1 MVTHAL
7 PTRAKVPTAMI
18 TKTTKQMLTDA
29 TGPQKRDKI
38 MVEISFKIFHH
49 NQTPY
54 KLKKKSAGNR
64 RCSPSSY
71 YTQQAIVE
79 SLGKI
84 TQLR

>member
-7 PTRAKVPTAMI
+7 PTGAKVPTAMI

-54 KLKKKSAGNR
+54 KLKKKN
-64 RCSPSSY
+64 
-71 YTQQAIVE
+71 QQGIEGAAHR
-79 SLGKI
+79 LTTHNK
-84 TQLR
+84 QLLKV